1 MSDAAAMADRDAL
14 LARYAAG
21 VDAVRAALAGADDAA
36 LDARPADGG
45 WTAREVVHHL
55 ADSESKSMSRLRQI
69 LVGAEP
75 EIQAYDQDAW
85 ASTLPYDLPIEPA
98 LAVFTA
104 VRSYSVATLA
114 TLTEEDWSKAAHHPE
129 HDRPYS
135 VEAWLQ
141 LYADHGHEHAEQI
154 RAARASLGE
163 AAVTS

>member
-1 MSDAAAMADRDAL
+1 MDRDAL
-14 LARYAAG
+14 LARYASG
-21 VDAVRAALAGADDAA
+21 VDAVRAALDGLDDRE

-75 EIQAYDQDAW
+75 EIQAYDQDEW
-85 ASTLPYDLPIEPA
+85 AASLPYDLPIEPA
-98 LAVFTA
+98 LAVFAA
-104 VRSYSVATLA
+104 VRTYSLA
-114 TLTEEDWSKAAHHPE
+114 TLGTLTEADWTKSARHPE
-129 HDRPYS
+129 HEAPYS

-141 LYADHGHEHAEQI
+141 IYADHGHDHAEQI

-163 AAVTS
+163 SAVTS